1 VDDGAIGERVG
12 RVEGLLGELEALAD
26 PVARDTATETVQA
39 VLELYGEGLER
50 ILARADASM
59 LDELV
64 DDELVSHLLLLHDL
78 HPIGV
83 EDRVRGAL
91 AEVRPYLESH
101 GGNVELVGVQ
111 DGVATLRMQGSC
123 EGCPASA
130 ATLELAIEEA
140 VRRAA
145 PDIERIEAAGVPEAP
160 PPLIQLEMSPALR
173 EPDPPAGAWA
183 VAGSF
188 PDLSSGG
195 AVVKRVAGEDVLFA
209 RLDGTFYAYRPGCP
223 SCGEP
228 IDGSALEGGEL
239 ACPNCAHRYDVRRAG
254 RSLDEPDRYL
264 DPVPLLLDDVG
275 LVKVALGSRAA

>member
-1 VDDGAIGERVG
+1 VDDGGVGERVA
-12 RVEGLLGELEALAD
+12 RVEALLGQVETLPD
-26 PVARDTATETVQA
+26 PRARETATEMVQA

-50 ILARADASM
+50 ILARAEGPM
-59 LDELV
+59 VDELV
-64 DDELVSHLLLLHDL
+64 EDELVSHLLLLHDL
-78 HPIGV
+78 HPVAV

-91 AEVRPYLESH
+91 MEVRPYLESH

-145 PDIERIEAAGVPEAP
+145 PDIERIEADGVPEAR
-160 PPLIQLEMSPALR
+160 PPLIQLEISPALR
-173 EPDPPAGAWA
+173 ASDAPAGAWA
-183 VAGSF
+183 MAGSL

-228 IDGSALEGGEL
+228 IDGSGLEAGEL
-239 ACPNCAHRYDVRRAG
+239 ACPACAHRYDVRRAG

-264 DPVPLLLDDVG
+264 DPVPLLIDDAG